1 MASGVQTTSGAKEDV
16 SHVPGPAGGTGG
28 AERPGRRRPGRGRRA
43 APIIAALAGVAC
55 LAAGCSSSPA
65 GPAGKSS
72 PGDAGAKALAY
83 SKCMR
88 SHGVPD
94 FPDPAVNGNSVGISV
109 HGSSGS
115 DLNPGSPAYKAASRD
130 CKSLAPPGLNGPQ
143 QLTPQQQA
151 AAVKFAGCM
160 RAHGYPSF
168 PDPDGHGVFNLPG
181 SINSNSAQFTSAA
194 NTCQKQTKLH
204 SLAMNQRHGAPPPS
218 SGS

>member
-1 MASGVQTTSGAKEDV
+1 MACGVQTTSGAEEDV

-65 GPAGKSS
+65 SPAGKSS

-94 FPDPAVNGNSVGISV
+94 FPDPSINGNSVGISV

-115 DLNPGSPAYKAASRD
+115 DLNPGSPRTRPPAGTASHWR
-130 CKSLAPPGLNGPQ
+130 
-143 QLTPQQQA
+143 
-151 AAVKFAGCM
+151 
-160 RAHGYPSF
+160 R
-168 PDPDGHGVFNLPG
+168 PG
-181 SINSNSAQFTSAA
+181 STA
-194 NTCQKQTKLH
+194 
-204 SLAMNQRHGAPPPS
+204 PS
-218 SGS
+218 S